1 MTPEIPYLLLLGL
14 IVATA
19 FGAVLLRGYVTS
31 VLMLSVFSVFTTVA
45 YAMLQAVDVAMA
57 EAAIGA
63 GLMTAV
69 FVTAVQRIRSRR

>member
-1 MTPEIPYLLLLGL
+1 MTPELPYLLLLGL

-69 FVTAVQRIRSRR
+69 FMTAVQRIRSRR

>member
-1 MTPEIPYLLLLGL
+1 MIPELPYLLLLGL
-14 IVATA
+14 IVTTA
-19 FGAVLLRGYVTS
+19 AGAVLVRGYVTS
-31 VLMLSVFSVFTTVA
+31 VLVLSVFSVFTTVA

-69 FVTAVQRIRSRR
+69 FITAVQRIRSRR

>member
-1 MTPEIPYLLLLGL
+1 MVPEIPYVLLLLL
-14 IVATA
+14 IVITA
-19 FGAVLLRGYVTS
+19 AGAVLLRGWATS
-31 VLMLSVFSVFTTVA
+31 VVLLSIFSLFTTVA

-69 FVTAVQRIRSRR
+69 FMTTVQQLRSRR

>member
-1 MTPEIPYLLLLGL
+1 MVPEIPYVLLLLL
-14 IVATA
+14 IVTTA
-19 FGAVLLRGYVTS
+19 AGAVLLRGWATS
-31 VLMLSVFSVFTTVA
+31 VVLLSIFSLFTTVA

-69 FVTAVQRIRSRR
+69 FMTTVQQLRSRR

>member
-1 MTPEIPYLLLLGL
+1 MTPELPYLLLLGL

>member
-69 FVTAVQRIRSRR
+69 FVTAVQRIRSRK